1 MKKEKIS
8 PEDSANIDKAI
19 ENAIRYFMYFLIL
32 DEH

>member
-1 MKKEKIS
+1 MKKEKML
-8 PEDSANIDKAI
+8 PEDSANTTKAV